1 MSRVKRGVGHVKR
14 RKNLLKKVK
23 GFRGIRRTSIKHA
36 RTAVVKAGVH
46 ALVGRRL
53 KKRTFRRLWSLKL
66 NAACR
71 QYDLS
76 YSQFIHKLK
85 VKKIDLDRKVL
96 ADLAENNP
104 KIFEKII
111 QAVK

>member
-1 MSRVKRGVGHVKR
+1 MSRVKRGVIHSKR

-36 RTAVVKAGVH
+36 RTAANKAGAH

-53 KKRTFRRLWSLKL
+53 KKRTFRNLWTIKL

-71 QYDLS
+71 QYGLS
-76 YSQFIHKLK
+76 YSKFIHQLK
-85 VKKIDLDRKVL
+85 IKEIGLDRKVL
-96 ADLAENNP
+96 ADIAENNP
-104 KIFEKII
+104 KIFEQII
-111 QAVK
+111 QKIK